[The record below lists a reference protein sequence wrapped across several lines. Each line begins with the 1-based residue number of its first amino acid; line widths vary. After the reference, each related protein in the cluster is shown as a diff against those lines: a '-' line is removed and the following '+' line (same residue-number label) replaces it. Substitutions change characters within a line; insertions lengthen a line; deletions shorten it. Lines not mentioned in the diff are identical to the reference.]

1 MKRNMKNTIDQGQK
15 IIRQN
20 ERFDMTLS
28 EFKELLQES
37 YSGAKDYN
45 DVLYKAIHAA
55 FLAGVAVGTRIN
67 KKKGKQTA

>member
-28 EFKELLQES
+28 ELEKMIRDS
-37 YSGAKDYN
+37 YDGARDYN

-55 FLAGVAVGTRIN
+55 FLAGVAVGFRIRA
-67 KKKGKQTA
+67 KK

>member
-20 ERFDMTLS
+20 VRFDMTLS

-45 DVLYKAIHAA
+45 DVLYKAITTA
-55 FLAGVAVGTRIN
+55 FLAGVAVGFRIRA
-67 KKKGKQTA
+67 KK

>member
-1 MKRNMKNTIDQGQK
+1 MKNTIDQGQK

-28 EFKELLQES
+28 ELEKMIRDS
-37 YSGAKDYN
+37 YDGARDYN

-55 FLAGVAVGTRIN
+55 FLAGVAVGTRIG
-67 KKKGKQTA
+67 KKKDKQTA